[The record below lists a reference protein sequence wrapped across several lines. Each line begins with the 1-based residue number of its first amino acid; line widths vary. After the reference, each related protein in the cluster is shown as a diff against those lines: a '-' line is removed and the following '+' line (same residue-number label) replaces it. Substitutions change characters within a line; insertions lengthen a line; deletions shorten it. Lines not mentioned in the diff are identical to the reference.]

1 MVSGTGTCASLPRWQ
16 RSKAPETPSVMEI
29 MLLFTLIYTDNISQL
44 ASSSNNQT
52 KQFHFQSIAMVTI
65 LYNAMIHCHYL
76 LAKNYNTKFFHK
88 THASTCVCVYIYIY
102 I

>member
-16 RSKAPETPSVMEI
+16 RSKLKAPETPSVMEI

-44 ASSSNNQT
+44 VSSSNNQT
-52 KQFHFQSIAMVTI
+52 KQFYFQSIAMVTI

-76 LAKNYNTKFFHK
+76 L
-88 THASTCVCVYIYIY
+88 
-102 I
+102 